1 MDVEEHFFK
10 MKKKITTIWDYVVPF
25 IYKDIKWDISVKVLA
40 ENPEDIEKKSE
51 AKHAETVEAEEKVE
65 DKKEDKKSE
74 DIKEEESEEKKV
86 EKTMAD

>member
-1 MDVEEHFFK
+1 

-40 ENPEDIEKKSE
+40 ENPEDIEKKFKPKKVE
-51 AKHAETVEAEEKVE
+51 TAEIEEKVE

-74 DIKEEESEEKKV
+74 EVKEEKVEEKA
-86 EKTMAD
+86 EEATEN